1 MQYRTHLTTS
11 FALGL
16 PLMAAVGQVTVIN
29 GLALACG
36 SLLPDIDHPRSFI
49 GKKSQVVSKVASKTL
64 GHRGATHSLIVAILV
79 YLGTLWI
86 ARHYLSSEAN
96 FVPFWLFGGYLLHLS
111 EDSFSKNSIHWF
123 WPFSKVKRSS
133 RKRLFYY
140 RTGHVSEY
148 LILGFMLCLLLIE
161 LDLLYLGKLQTLF
174 SKGCLVY
181 IKLFLVKLQTLMGL

>member
-1 MQYRTHLTTS
+1 MVCRQ
-11 FALGL
+11 
-16 PLMAAVGQVTVIN
+16 
-29 GLALACG
+29 
-36 SLLPDIDHPRSFI
+36 
-49 GKKSQVVSKVASKTL
+49 
-64 GHRGATHSLIVAILV
+64 AILV

-86 ARHYLSSEAN
+86 ARHYLSPEAN

-148 LILGFMLCLLLIE
+148 LI
-161 LDLLYLGKLQTLF
+161 TPRR
-174 SKGCLVY
+174 GCSRRIRFY
-181 IKLFLVKLQTLMGL
+181 R